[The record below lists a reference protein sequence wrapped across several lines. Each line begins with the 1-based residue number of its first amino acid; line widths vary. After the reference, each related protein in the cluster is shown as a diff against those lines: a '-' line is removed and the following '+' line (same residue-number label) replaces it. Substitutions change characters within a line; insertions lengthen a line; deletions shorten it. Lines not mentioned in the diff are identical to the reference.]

1 MFLLDVK
8 ENQVNIKMI
17 NRKNIEN
24 KSCKKKKR
32 LKNRKIYLWIIRAHQ
47 KILLKRDKNSIISF

>member
-32 LKNRKIYLWIIRAHQ
+32 LKNRKIYLQIIRAHQ
-47 KILLKRDKNSIISF
+47 KILLKRDKNSIIPF

>member
-32 LKNRKIYLWIIRAHQ
+32 LKNRKIYLRIIRTHQ

>member
-32 LKNRKIYLWIIRAHQ
+32 LKNRKIYLRIIRAHQ